1 MQCENEFPLSPET
14 PNAMPRHL
22 PLIALAA
29 VAWAVCLMGIAWLG
43 AAVLGR
49 ALSTGETVLV
59 GVVLTVVVVIVV
71 QARLQRDRRKIED
84 MRDSALW

>member
-1 MQCENEFPLSPET
+1 MPL
-14 PNAMPRHL
+14 NRMFRHL

-49 ALSTGETVLV
+49 ALSTAETVLV
-59 GVVLTVVVVIVV
+59 GVALTVLVVIVV